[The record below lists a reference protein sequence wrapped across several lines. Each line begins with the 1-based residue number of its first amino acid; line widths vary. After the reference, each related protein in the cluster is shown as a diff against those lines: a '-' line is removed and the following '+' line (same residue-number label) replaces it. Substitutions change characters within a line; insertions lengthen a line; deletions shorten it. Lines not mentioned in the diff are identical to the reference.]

1 MEMSMTSEHLISMS
15 GDAQQADVHAANV
28 AFFHETASKFDSY
41 ESHMFD
47 RETQQ
52 MLEQDLNRIAER
64 LTVSH
69 RRVRC
74 LDCGGGTG
82 NLTLKMLK
90 RGWNVTVVDISSD
103 MLAILRKKITEKGYS
118 ATLVCEPVENFLRST
133 TETYDVISF
142 GSVLHHLHS
151 YLAVVDLA
159 SKRINPGGFFYTSLD
174 PVRSRFAALTRAFT
188 TLDTILAKALL
199 DPQDFFPGTMRRLKK
214 LFVKRDQLHQRAV
227 AGMGDIADYHAI
239 TGIDPAPIVELLQRK
254 GFDAESVRYADGR
267 ISMTRFVNRY
277 IPLMQQV
284 KITAQRFS
292 NPS

>member
-1 MEMSMTSEHLISMS
+1 MEMGIG
-15 GDAQQADVHAANV
+15 GDAQQAAVRAANV
-28 AFFHETASKFDSY
+28 AFFHETASKFDTY

-47 RETQQ
+47 QETQQ
-52 MLEQDLNRIAER
+52 MLEEDLNRMANR
-64 LTVSH
+64 LALL
-69 RRVRC
+69 RRPVRC

-103 MLAILRKKITEKGYS
+103 MLAILEKKIAEKGYS
-118 ATLVCEPVENFLRST
+118 ATLVCEAVENFLQST
-133 TETYDVISF
+133 TATYDLISF

-159 SKRINPGGFFYTSLD
+159 TKRINPGGFFYTSLD
-174 PVRSRFAALTRAFT
+174 PVRPQHATLSRMFSSVD
-188 TLDTILAKALL
+188 TLLAKALF
-199 DPQDFFPGTMRRLKK
+199 DPQDFLPGTMRRLKK
-214 LFVKRDQLHQRAV
+214 LFSKRDLLHQRAV

-239 TGIDPAPIVELLQRK
+239 EGIDPAPILELLQRQ
-254 GFDAESVRYADGR
+254 GFTAESVRYAGGR
-267 ISMTRFVNRY
+267 ISVTRFVNRY

-292 NPS
+292 DPS